1 MTCSSSSNCLNN
13 TKCFHCCYDD
23 DKFSEFGEKLYN
35 PLSSV
40 RDMHPIEQARI
51 EKNRQEKLKQK
62 QEQKLE
68 KQKQR
73 KQDKIAN
80 EKTKDKTKTKIIKE
94 AAKTEARVKATI
106 NSGRANQDSDLR
118 SRDLTIDVKQ
128 QSRSKDWTAHRE
140 EFIKVQSDAQR
151 GNRKHGVLAIVNSL
165 DECVYVISP
174 ELFLILLDSME
185 E

>member
-1 MTCSSSSNCLNN
+1 MTCSVSSNCLNN

-23 DKFSEFGEKLYN
+23 DKYSEFGEKLYN

-40 RDMHPIEQARI
+40 KDIHPVEQERGEI
-51 EKNRQEKLKQK
+51 FRREKLKRK

-80 EKTKDKTKTKIIKE
+80 EKTKDKTKAKIVKE

-106 NSGRANQDSDLR
+106 NSGRSNMDGDLR
-118 SRDLTIDVKQ
+118 TRDLTIDVKS
-128 QSRSKDWTAHRE
+128 QSMSKDWTCHRE
-140 EFIKVQSDAQR
+140 EFMKVQSDAAR
-151 GNRKHGVLAIVNSL
+151 GNRKHGILAIVNSL